1 MIALPQYRLS
11 ALFAMTVSLAA
22 LAGCASK
29 APEAQPIEHENLYV
43 GKDPVYAALARRGD
57 GQWTFSRV
65 TSSDNEPHD
74 SFLVRLND
82 LNPAFD
88 IRRAECEPRPY
99 RENDRCNPLNPFR
112 NRDMGVVG
120 KIVDTGISASTGG
133 KLSGMSRSYSTE
145 FDTLAFN
152 AAVDQAL
159 LQTGLDDNRA
169 ALINGLAA
177 IGETA
182 AAQDAEVEALK
193 AQMLRQYEL
202 DKEQNIRIDA
212 RVSGLIQYY
221 SDDLDPSEFVEV
233 RADQSPGV
241 LPSAETDAVSILPC
255 DAPDCLQKLSSAIA
269 SLEQKHAAR
278 LETLRADLRRQT
290 DAYVVD
296 CSATQHAGYHF
307 ELHCPENLA
316 RNQDGLILL
325 PVDVEIHS
333 RDFEYLFPEF
343 SEENDEL
350 SAAVFQGNLILRNK
364 TSEFVDVQSVSIYY
378 NSQISTKAGL
388 DSRLNLAPFQYTEVP
403 VAELVSPAIVVESRH
418 TNMTPDKASRATGS
432 FGLAIKYS
440 LRDRDAIA
448 TLYGMD
454 DFNLQCA
461 IESRLQPGSC
471 RQELAPD
478 TGAESVSANGSLQH

>member
-1 MIALPQYRLS
+1 MTTLHRLS
-11 ALFAMTVSLAA
+11 ALFVVTVCLAA
-22 LAGCASK
+22 LPGCASK
-29 APEAQPIEHENLYV
+29 EPEARPVEHENLYV
-43 GKDPVYAALARRGD
+43 GKDPIYAALARRGD

-65 TSSDNEPHD
+65 TSSDNDPD
-74 SFLVRLND
+74 SSFLVRLND

-112 NRDMGVVG
+112 NKDMGVVG
-120 KIVDTGISASTGG
+120 KIVDTGISAGTGG

-159 LQTGLDDNRA
+159 LLTGLDDNRV

-177 IGETA
+177 IGEMTA
-182 AAQDAEVEALK
+182 AQEAEVEALRG
-193 AQMLRQYEL
+193 QMLRQYQL
-202 DKEQNIRIDA
+202 DKEENIKIDA
-212 RVSGLIQYY
+212 RISGLIPYY
-221 SDDLDPSEFVEV
+221 SNDLDPSQFVEV
-233 RADQSPGV
+233 RADQS
-241 LPSAETDAVSILPC
+241 LSASHSTETTAVSVLPC
-255 DAPDCLQKLSSAIA
+255 DATDCVQKLNTTMAA
-269 SLEQKHAAR
+269 LQEKHAAR
-278 LETLRADLRRQT
+278 LESLRADLRRQT

-307 ELHCPENLA
+307 ELHCPEKLA

-325 PVDVEIHS
+325 PVDVDIHS

-350 SAAVFQGNLILRNK
+350 SAAVFRGKLTLRNK
-364 TSEFVDVQSVSIYY
+364 TTEFVDVQSVSIYY
-378 NSQISTKAGL
+378 NSQISTKSDL
-388 DSRLNLAPFQYTEVP
+388 RSRLNLAPFQYTEVP
-403 VAELVSPAIVVESRH
+403 VAELVSPAIAIESRH
-418 TNMTPDKASRATGS
+418 TNMTPDKASRTTFS

-448 TLYGMD
+448 TLYGMN

-471 RQELAPD
+471 RQNLEQDVDVPA
-478 TGAESVSANGSLQH
+478 VSSGNR

>member
-1 MIALPQYRLS
+1 MTTLPQYRLS
-11 ALFAMTVSLAA
+11 ALFAMTVGLAA
-22 LAGCASK
+22 LAGCASRE
-29 APEAQPIEHENLYV
+29 PEARPVEHENLYI
-43 GKDPVYAALARRGD
+43 GTDPVYAALVRRGD

-65 TSSDNEPHD
+65 TSSDNDPD
-74 SFLVRLND
+74 SSFLVRLND

-99 RENDRCNPLNPFR
+99 RENDRCNPMNPFR
-112 NRDMGVVG
+112 SRDMGVVG
-120 KIVDTGISASTGG
+120 KIVDTGISAGTGG

-159 LQTGLDDNRA
+159 LLTGLDDNRMT
-169 ALINGLAA
+169 LINGLAA
-177 IGETA
+177 IGEMA
-182 AAQDAEVEALK
+182 AVQEAEVEALRG
-193 AQMLRQYEL
+193 QMLRQYEL
-202 DKEQNIRIDA
+202 DKEQNIRIDT

-221 SDDLDPSEFVEV
+221 SNDLDPSKFVEV
-233 RADQSPGV
+233 RANQSSGA
-241 LPSAETDAVSILPC
+241 SQSTETDAVSVLPC
-255 DAPDCLQKLSSAIA
+255 DASDCLQKLNKAMA

-278 LETLRADLRRQT
+278 LESLRADLRRQT

-296 CSATQHAGYHF
+296 CSANQHGGYHF
-307 ELHCPENLA
+307 ELHCPEKLA
-316 RNQDGLILL
+316 RNEDGLILL

-343 SEENDEL
+343 SEENGEL
-350 SAAVFQGNLILRNK
+350 SAAVFEGNLILRNR

-378 NSQISTKAGL
+378 NSQISTKSDLG
-388 DSRLNLAPFQYTEVP
+388 SRLHLAPFQYTEVP
-403 VAELVSPAIVVESRH
+403 VAELVSPAIAIESRH
-418 TNMTPDKASRATGS
+418 TNMTPDKASRATFS

-471 RQELAPD
+471 RQELEQDVDVQAASS
-478 TGAESVSANGSLQH
+478 GNR

>member
-1 MIALPQYRLS
+1 
-11 ALFAMTVSLAA
+11 
-22 LAGCASK
+22 
-29 APEAQPIEHENLYV
+29 
-43 GKDPVYAALARRGD
+43 
-57 GQWTFSRV
+57 
-65 TSSDNEPHD
+65 
-74 SFLVRLND
+74 
-82 LNPAFD
+82 
-88 IRRAECEPRPY
+88 
-99 RENDRCNPLNPFR
+99 
-112 NRDMGVVG
+112 
-120 KIVDTGISASTGG
+120 
-133 KLSGMSRSYSTE
+133 MSRSYSTE

-159 LQTGLDDNRA
+159 LQTGLDDNRV

-193 AQMLRQYEL
+193 TQMLRQYEL

-212 RVSGLIQYY
+212 HVSGLIQYY
-221 SDDLDPSEFVEV
+221 SDDLDPAEFVEV
-233 RADQSPGV
+233 RADQSSGV
-241 LPSAETDAVSILPC
+241 SPSAGTDAVSVLPC
-255 DAPDCLQKLSSAIA
+255 DAPDCLQKLNTAIA
-269 SLEQKHAAR
+269 SLGQKHAAR
-278 LETLRADLRRQT
+278 LESLRADLRRQT

-296 CSATQHAGYHF
+296 CSATEHAGYHF

-350 SAAVFQGNLILRNK
+350 SAAVIQGNLILRNK
-364 TSEFVDVQSVSIYY
+364 TSEFIDVQSVSIYY
-378 NSQISTKAGL
+378 NSQISTKSGL
-388 DSRLNLAPFQYTEVP
+388 GSRLSLAPFQYTEVP

-418 TNMTPDKASRATGS
+418 TNMTPDKASRATVS

-440 LRDRDAIA
+440 LRDRDSIA

-478 TGAESVSANGSLQH
+478 TSAESVSANGRLQR

>member
-1 MIALPQYRLS
+1 
-11 ALFAMTVSLAA
+11 MTVGLAA
-22 LAGCASK
+22 LWGCASGE
-29 APEAQPIEHENLYV
+29 PEARPVEHENLYV
-43 GKDPVYAALARRGD
+43 GKDPVYGALVRRGD

-65 TSSDNEPHD
+65 TSSDNDPES

-82 LNPAFD
+82 LSPAFD

-99 RENDRCNPLNPFR
+99 RENDRCNPMNPFR
-112 NRDMGVVG
+112 SRDMGVVG

-159 LQTGLDDNRA
+159 LLTGMDDNRM

-177 IGETA
+177 IGEMA
-182 AAQDAEVEALK
+182 AVQEAEVEALRG
-193 AQMLRQYEL
+193 QMLRQYEL
-202 DKEQNIRIDA
+202 DKEQNIKIDA

-221 SDDLDPSEFVEV
+221 SNDLDPSKFVEV
-233 RADQSPGV
+233 RADQSSSV
-241 LPSAETDAVSILPC
+241 SQSTETDAVSILPC
-255 DAPDCLQKLSSAIA
+255 DASDCVQKLNTAMA
-269 SLEQKHAAR
+269 SLEQRHAAR
-278 LETLRADLRRQT
+278 LESLRADLRRQT

-307 ELHCPENLA
+307 ELHCPETLA

-350 SAAVFQGNLILRNK
+350 SAAVFQGNLLLRNK

-378 NSQISTKAGL
+378 NSQISTKSGL
-388 DSRLNLAPFQYTEVP
+388 GSRLNLAPFQDARVP
-403 VAELVSPAIVVESRH
+403 VAELVSPAIAIESRH
-418 TNMTPDKASRATGS
+418 TNMTPDKASRATFS

-448 TLYGMD
+448 TLYGMN

-471 RQELAPD
+471 RQELEQDVDVQA
-478 TGAESVSANGSLQH
+478 VSSGNR

>member
-1 MIALPQYRLS
+1 MTTKPRFRSTAPIAIILG
-11 ALFAMTVSLAA
+11 LAA

-29 APEAQPIEHENLYV
+29 EPEARPVEHENLYV
-43 GKDPVYAALARRGD
+43 GKDPVYAALVRRGD
-57 GQWTFSRV
+57 GQWTFSRI
-65 TSSDNEPHD
+65 TSSDNDPD
-74 SFLVRLND
+74 SSFLVRLND

-99 RENDRCNPLNPFR
+99 RENDRCNPVNPFR
-112 NRDMGVVG
+112 KRDMGVVG
-120 KIVDTGISASTGG
+120 KIVDTGISAGTGG

-159 LQTGLDDNRA
+159 LLTGLDDNRI

-177 IGETA
+177 VRDTA
-182 AAQDAEVEALK
+182 AAQEAEVEALK
-193 AQMLRQYEL
+193 GQMLRQYAL
-202 DKEQNIRIDA
+202 DQEQNIKIDA

-221 SDDLDPSEFVEV
+221 SNDLDPSQFVEV
-233 RADQSPGV
+233 RAE
-241 LPSAETDAVSILPC
+241 PSSAVSQTEETDAVSILPC
-255 DAPDCLQKLSSAIA
+255 DAAECLQKLNTAMT

-278 LETLRADLRRQT
+278 LAALQADLRRQT

-296 CSATQHAGYHF
+296 CSATEHGGYHF

-316 RNQDGLILL
+316 RNEDGLILL
-325 PVDVEIHS
+325 PVDVVILS

-350 SAAVFQGNLILRNK
+350 GATVAQGNLMLRNK

-378 NSQISTKAGL
+378 NSQISTESDVGA
-388 DSRLNLAPFQYTEVP
+388 RLNLAPFQYTRVP
-403 VAELVSPAIVVESRH
+403 VSELVSPAIAIESRH
-418 TNMTPDKASRATGS
+418 TNMTPDKASRSTFS

-448 TLYGMD
+448 TLYGMH
-454 DFNLQCA
+454 DFNVQCA

-471 RQELAPD
+471 RPD
-478 TGAESVSANGSLQH
+478 VMQDDDPEAVTSNEP